1 MFDHLKKQRNG
12 KQVLIRTLTVS
23 HLFTSGNF
31 RITEKKN
38 SNTDKSMVSIIRG
51 SFSCTF
57 DESTSLLDS
66 FLSATSTKGYA
77 EELFFFSSAAE
88 NPAAQTYQ
96 VQREFIKYHPP
107 HFMVNQKWQ
116 NNKVRHSTNQ
126 LATNAT
132 TNLVEMKL
140 NQVYFEGLLHIIAVG
155 FREGKQSQSNMY
167 TFKDKY

>member
-1 MFDHLKKQRNG
+1 MYKLDHLKEQRNG

-23 HLFTSGNF
+23 HRFTSGNL

-57 DESTSLLDS
+57 DESTLLLDS
-66 FLSATSTKGYA
+66 FLSVTSTKEYA

-96 VQREFIKYHPP
+96 GKREFIKYHPP
-107 HFMVNQKWQ
+107 HFMVNQNGK
-116 NNKVRHSTNQ
+116 
-126 LATNAT
+126 ATKSGTVTIN
-132 TNLVEMKL
+132 
-140 NQVYFEGLLHIIAVG
+140 
-155 FREGKQSQSNMY
+155 
-167 TFKDKY
+167 